1 MKKQI
6 VGKNETLERRISEA
20 FLLTSLLFDITV
32 LIIMPNHLSL
42 VAMILLLT
50 NLLALFMSNSHNIGS
65 KFHKAAVLSVIYSL
79 MYLLLVLYWHN
90 AGASAC
96 SEFFGSYR
104 SCLESAQQVFIEV
117 VALPIILLT
126 ATRHFLKKRT

>member
-6 VGKNETLERRISEA
+6 VGKNETRERRISES
-20 FLLTSLLFDITV
+20 FLLASLVFDITV

-42 VAMILLLT
+42 AAVTLLLT
-50 NLLALFMSNSHNIGS
+50 NLFALFVSNSHNLRS
-65 KFHKAAVLSVIYSL
+65 KFHQAAVLSAIYSL
-79 MYLLLVLYWHN
+79 AYLLLVLYWRN

-104 SCLESAQQVFIEV
+104 SCLGSVQQAFIEV

-126 ATRHFLKKRT
+126 ATRHLLKKRA